1 MVLEEVGGGCLGIA
15 PCLVPLAAQF
25 YGSCLPNGVCEHL
38 KNIFTYLFGC
48 PDSYLWHVG
57 SLAAGV

>member
-38 KNIFTYLFGC
+38 KNIFIY
-48 PDSYLWHVG
+48 
-57 SLAAGV
+57 LAALILTCDMQGI